1 MSPGSEP
8 VWIAI
13 KMLDHDYVCDK
24 IKNAQ
29 KGILR
34 RWYSR
39 KHQKSVSSLRHS
51 LHWQNLSDVNI
62 LELWVLLK
70 ACNFQGGRLRWSIVI
85 HFGPFQLLAEQQ
97 LLIPPR
103 LSPVQTAVHVF
114 LEQLAQS
121 LQEPGWTKKKD
132 PVLQILEICVLWLL
146 IVTNDHR
153 GADKDMAAIVV
164 VSAPHCCKP
173 YLLCWCDFQGVK
185 S

>member
-13 KMLDHDYVCDK
+13 KMLDHYYVCDK

-103 LSPVQTAVHVF
+103 LSPVADSCACV
-114 LEQLAQS
+114 
-121 LQEPGWTKKKD
+121 PGAARTKLTGTRVDKKERPCPPD
-132 PVLQILEICVLWLL
+132 IGDLCAL
-146 IVTNDHR
+146 I
-153 GADKDMAAIVV
+153 AD
-164 VSAPHCCKP
+164 C
-173 YLLCWCDFQGVK
+173 Y
-185 S
+185 